1 MKLLGCLLALFLV
14 SGCFDKPQPPPN
26 PVTPQT
32 TVQRVDN
39 VLKDTAD
46 DLELG
51 AKVRT
56 IVHEQESKR
65 IKPPKCAKQP
75 NNPSIH
81 EYTPSQLLFG
91 VVFLLVVVLIHH
103 SYRVGCEDAK
113 SR

>member
-32 TVQRVDN
+32 KVQRVDN

-56 IVHEQESKR
+56 IVYEQDSKR
-65 IKPPKCAKQP
+65 VRDRARREKPA
-75 NNPSIH
+75 SVH
-81 EYTPSQLLFG
+81 DYTVSQLLFG
-91 VVFLLVVVLIHH
+91 VVFLLIFALIHH

-113 SR
+113 SH

>member
-56 IVHEQESKR
+56 IVYEQDSKR
-65 IKPPKCAKQP
+65 VKKFNKP
-75 NNPSIH
+75 S
-81 EYTPSQLLFG
+81 
-91 VVFLLVVVLIHH
+91 
-103 SYRVGCEDAK
+103 
-113 SR
+113 

>member
-26 PVTPQT
+26 PVTPQP

-56 IVHEQESKR
+56 IVYEQDKKR
-65 IKPPKCAKQP
+65 NKQSVKYIIKR
-75 NNPSIH
+75 SVH
-81 EYTPSQLLFG
+81 DYTPSQLMFG
-91 VVFLLVVVLIHH
+91 VVFLLVVVLIRH
-103 SYRVGCEDAK
+103 SYHVGCEDAH
-113 SR
+113 

>member
-56 IVHEQESKR
+56 IVYEQDSKR
-65 IKPPKCAKQP
+65 AKKPKK
-75 NNPSIH
+75 PSVH
-81 EYTPSQLLFG
+81 DYTAHQLMFG
-91 VVFLLVVVLIHH
+91 ICFLLIFALIHH
-103 SYRVGCEDAK
+103 SYRVGCEDAQ
-113 SR
+113 SH

>member
-14 SGCFDKPQPPPN
+14 GGCFDKPQPPPN

-51 AKVRT
+51 AKVR
-56 IVHEQESKR
+56 ILVYQQDSKR
-65 IKPPKCAKQP
+65 TQRMQPKPKPVK
-75 NNPSIH
+75 PSIH
-81 EYTPSQLLFG
+81 QYTLSQIMFG
-91 VVFLLVVVLIHH
+91 AIFLLLLILVHH
-103 SYRVGCEDAK
+103 SYNTGCKDA
-113 SR
+113 R

>member
-26 PVTPQT
+26 PGTPQT
-32 TVQRVDN
+32 TAQRIDG

-56 IVHEQESKR
+56 IVYNQDQKR
-65 IKPPKCAKQP
+65 LGTRSR
-75 NNPSIH
+75 NHYDLPSI
-81 EYTPSQLLFG
+81 LIG
-91 VVFLLVVVLIHH
+91 AVFLVVLVTLHH
-103 SYRVGCEDAK
+103 CWVCGGKDAK
-113 SR
+113 

>member
-1 MKLLGCLLALFLV
+1 MRLLGCLLVLFLV

-56 IVHEQESKR
+56 IVYEQDSKCGKR
-65 IKPPKCAKQP
+65 HPKV
-75 NNPSIH
+75 SVH
-81 EYTPSQLLFG
+81 DYTPSQIMFG
-91 VVFLLVVVLIHH
+91 VVFLLVVILIHH
-103 SYRVGCEDAK
+103 RYRMEREYVK
-113 SR
+113 HR